1 MRRTLTSPFTRAT
14 LAIAKT
20 AVLASLLVAGAAGT
34 AHATEVGYSRTFGL
48 GFELGD
54 PTGITAKLWVAPTN
68 SLDFGLGFYGY
79 GFDDRCNGNCGYGG
93 YNDGTFHA
101 DYLWQSNIV
110 RGQAQL
116 DWHIGA
122 GGRLVW
128 YGGGCHGDCIDIG
141 ARMPI
146 GLDLMFV
153 NPSMLEV
160 FFELAPILY
169 VVHGPYF
176 DVEGA
181 VGVRYYF

>member
-1 MRRTLTSPFTRAT
+1 MRRTLLTVLTT
-14 LAIAKT
+14 GIV
-20 AVLASLLVAGAAGT
+20 AVGLLAGAAGT
-34 AHATEVGYSRTFGL
+34 AHATDVGYSRRFGL

-54 PTGITAKLWVAPTN
+54 PTGLTAKLWVAPTN

-79 GFDDRCNGNCGYGG
+79 GFDDRCYNGHCGYGG

-122 GGRLVW
+122 GGRLIW
-128 YGGGCHGDCIDIG
+128 FGGPCNNDCVLVG
-141 ARMPI
+141 ARMPV

-160 FFELAPILY
+160 FFELAPIFY
-169 VVHGPYF
+169 FVPVAYF

-181 VGVRYYF
+181 LGVRYYF

>member
-1 MRRTLTSPFTRAT
+1 MRRTLTSALFGG
-14 LAIAKT
+14 IV
-20 AVLASLLVAGAAGT
+20 AVVILAGT
-34 AHATEVGYSRTFGL
+34 AGTANATDVGYGRKFGL
-48 GFELGD
+48 GFQIGD

-68 SLDFGLGFYGY
+68 SIDFGLGFYGY
-79 GFDDRCNGNCGYGG
+79 GFDDRCYNGNCGYGG
-93 YNDGTFHA
+93 YNDGSFNA

-122 GGRLVW
+122 GGRLIW
-128 YGGGCHGDCIDIG
+128 FGGGCPHGCVDVG

-160 FFELAPILY
+160 FFELAPIFY
-169 VVHGPYF
+169 FVPVAYF

-181 VGVRYYF
+181 IGVRYYF

>member
-1 MRRTLTSPFTRAT
+1 MRRTLTSAFMRAT
-14 LAIAKT
+14 LTVAKT
-20 AVLASLLVAGAAGT
+20 AVLVGLLVASSSGT
-34 AHATEVGYSRTFGL
+34 AHATEVGYNRTFGL

-79 GFDDRCNGNCGYGG
+79 GFDDRCGGNCGYGG
-93 YNDGTFHA
+93 YGSGSFNM

-122 GGRLVW
+122 GGRLIW
-128 YGGGCHGDCIDIG
+128 GRGCDGDCIDIG

-146 GLDLMFV
+146 GLDLMFA

-181 VGVRYYF
+181 IGVRYYF